1 MQANYLHNSNGT
13 GHLMAL
19 DYMTENSIAVE
30 LRAHDVFKSMPDT
43 SFEHVVA
50 ASCDLPLVAGQ
61 DLMRE
66 GESGR
71 DVFLL
76 LEGEA
81 EAYRTAPDGRA
92 EITLNQIHA
101 GDCLG
106 ELAMIDGSPRTSS
119 VRATSQGRAIQI
131 CVDTLSDERA
141 LSDLKAALAAVAVRR
156 ARQLSTAQL
165 QSLQAQLDARVK
177 QTQFGMILLFT
188 IVLMLLST
196 SLFYLVAE
204 NIVEDV
210 YDPAFSWQTVLLF
223 AVPSLAI
230 IAYLRIPPKDLGI
243 RREGL
248 GRSVW
253 QALALTV
260 ILGGLAAVY
269 LLFFKEP
276 IPAEERPVQIT
287 VGFLA
292 QYLVHSVVQEIG
304 ARGLLQGMFQRFL
317 DDKKGHQAV
326 ALSSIIFASMHIT
339 FGAGAVVLAFFAS
352 LLFGYMYLY
361 QKNLAGVVIFHYGL
375 GVIAALMVAL

>member
-1 MQANYLHNSNGT
+1 
-13 GHLMAL
+13 MAL

-30 LRAHDVFKSMPDT
+30 LRAHDVFQSLPDP
-43 SFEHVVA
+43 SFDQLVA
-50 ASCDLPLVAGQ
+50 ASCDVSLETGQ
-61 DLMRE
+61 TLMRE
-66 GESGR
+66 GETGR

-76 LEGEA
+76 VEGQA

-119 VRATSQGRAIQI
+119 VRATSPGRVIHVA
-131 CVDTLSDERA
+131 VDKLQDERA
-141 LSDLKAALAAVAVRR
+141 LADLKAALAAVAVRR

-165 QSLQAQLDARVK
+165 ESLQAQLDARVK
-177 QTQFGMILLFT
+177 QTEFGMILLFT

-204 NIVEDV
+204 DIVEDV

-223 AVPSLAI
+223 AVPSLGI
-230 IAYLRIPPKDLGI
+230 IAYLKIPLKDLGI
-243 RREGL
+243 KREGL

-253 QALALTV
+253 QSLALTAG
-260 ILGGLAAVY
+260 LGGLAAVY
-269 LLFFKEP
+269 MLFFKEP

-287 VGFLA
+287 AGFLA
-292 QYLVHSVVQEIG
+292 QYLVHSIVQEIG

-339 FGAGAVVLAFFAS
+339 FGAGAVVLAFVAS

-375 GVIAALMVAL
+375 GVVAALMVAL